1 MHHRQCSTS
10 NTAKQWFVVS
20 FIFIGYFCLSIYEGK
35 KITSWQNNNPV
46 PRPIQV
52 NLHDSVTLNV
62 LPTNVTT
69 ESLSV
74 KKKSTTQNVMVVTS
88 WRSGSTLVG
97 ELLNSYPNSF
107 YSYEPLHHLD
117 IRRAYAGDKDAKSA
131 DKVIKGL
138 LTCNY
143 TPVLQECKYSASSV
157 TYSHCS
163 KSSFFVQQFN
173 FDFPRTLSIFWDEK
187 LV

>member
-1 MHHRQCSTS
+1 MDHRQCSTS

-107 YSYEPLHHLD
+107 YSYEPLYHLD
-117 IRRAYAGDKDAKSA
+117 IRRAYAGDKDAESA
-131 DKVIKGL
+131 DRVIKGL

-143 TPVLQECKYSASSV
+143 TPVLQECKYCISYV
-157 TYSHCS
+157 H
-163 KSSFFVQQFN
+163 
-173 FDFPRTLSIFWDEK
+173 II
-187 LV
+187 